1 LGIRK
6 RVKTIKKG
14 GEISKIF
21 KNKIKKVNNF
31 SGNSLGNNIFLLIY
45 AQEN

>member
-1 LGIRK
+1 LMLLK
-6 RVKTIKKG
+6 
-14 GEISKIF
+14 SLKIF
-21 KNKIKKVNNF
+21 F